1 MSPSALLFTNRTDK
15 PMDNKETLGPA
26 ETIIQSLLA
35 YSDHLYHGRPGVVVP
50 DARATIGVRWDPVT
64 HKEGE
69 DGLKTVFRLGKV
81 GKKATRTEIGTMNG
95 DGRVKNGRTEVG
107 LYRKSGLF
115 PEVAVWFYKQV
126 VEVWKLDN
134 EFAARWASYAFR
146 QEHRDLKVVL
156 AAFLLV
162 QSRKGD
168 PVMDGG
174 EVLFADDD
182 YRNVG
187 EAMLLLQEK
196 GKDLNPK
203 LLLRIYDVLNL
214 PEIAA
219 INRELGFGK
228 SAKHAFLGRW
238 PKAIEKWL
246 RYREENPRMLE
257 GLVKAG
263 FRSTVMALARRIGYK
278 PTSDRFFE
286 ALRWKQKQA
295 GDGRRDMAIGKAVK
309 AAESWEGKSEQEIC
323 ELIMKTKP
331 GWKRI
336 VGLLPKKTG
345 VTRAVMAASI
355 EAGSLSDK
363 DLIIMTPT
371 LEDLGLLKVQEIKER
386 LASALAKADDMRA
399 ANIARNVRSKDLKE
413 QLEEGADKAA
423 QKAVE
428 EATRG
433 LRVYFMV
440 DVSGSMQGALEAAK
454 PLIAK
459 FLQTFPVDKV
469 HVSVFNT
476 AGREVTIK
484 HPSTKGVE
492 AAFRGINAG
501 GGTDYGAGVR
511 VLGKYKVAQDE
522 DALFIFVGDE
532 EARPFDQH
540 VVASGLNPVAF
551 GFLKTVP
558 NGGAAGWRHRHYG
571 GDNNTA
577 VRATATR
584 LGIPCFMIDDRTF
597 EDPYAISRTIR
608 ALAAAT
614 PVGEMTGAKPRVR
627 VTLVDQ
633 ILQTELLEK
642 PAWA

>member
-1 MSPSALLFTNRTDK
+1 
-15 PMDNKETLGPA
+15 MDNKETLGPA

-35 YSDHLYHGRPGVVVP
+35 YSDHMVHNRPGVVVA
-50 DARATIGVRWDPVT
+50 DARTTIGVRWTPVT

-69 DGLKTVFRLGKV
+69 NGIKTVFSIAKV
-81 GKKATRTEIGTMNG
+81 GKKQTRTELGTMNG
-95 DGRVKNGRTEVG
+95 DNKVKNGRTEVG

-115 PEVAVWFYKQV
+115 PEVAVWFYKQIAA
-126 VEVWKLDN
+126 VWQLDN
-134 EFAARWASYAFR
+134 EFVAKWASYAFQ

-174 EVLFADDD
+174 EHLFDDDD

-187 EAMLLLQEK
+187 EAMILLQEK

-203 LLLRIYDVLNL
+203 LLLRIYDVLSL
-214 PEIAA
+214 PEVAA

-246 RYREENPRMLE
+246 RFREENPKMLH

-263 FRSTVMALARRIGYK
+263 FSNTVKTLARRIHYK
-278 PTSDRFFE
+278 PTSDRFFD

-295 GDGRRDMAIGKAVK
+295 EDGRRDMAIGKAVK
-309 AAESWEGKSEQEIC
+309 AAESWDALDEAGVC
-323 ELIMKTKP
+323 ETIVKTKP
-331 GWKRI
+331 SWKRI
-336 VGLLPKKTG
+336 VGLLPPKIG
-345 VTRAVMAASI
+345 VTRAVMAATI
-355 EAGSLSDK
+355 EAGVLSDK

-371 LEDLGLLKVQEIKER
+371 LEDLGLFKVQEIKAR
-386 LASALAKADDMRA
+386 HAAALAKASDMRA
-399 ANIARNVRSKDLKE
+399 ANIARNVRSKELKE
-413 QLEEGADKAA
+413 EMQEGADKVA

-428 EATRG
+428 EVLRG
-433 LRVYFMV
+433 LSVKFLV
-440 DVSGSMQGALEAAK
+440 DVSGSMEGALEAAK

-459 FLQTFPVDKV
+459 FLQAFPMDKV
-469 HVSVFNT
+469 HVAVFNT
-476 AGREVTIK
+476 SGREVTIK
-484 HPSTKGVE
+484 HSSTKGVE
-492 AAFRGINAG
+492 AAFRGIQAG

-511 VLGKYKVAQDE
+511 VLSKYPPAADE
-522 DALFIFVGDE
+522 DSLLIFIGDE

-540 VVASGLNPVAF
+540 VIASGLNPVAF
-551 GFLKTVP
+551 GFLKTVAH
-558 NGGAAGWRHRHYG
+558 GGAAGWRTRHYG
-571 GDNNTA
+571 ADNNTA
-577 VRATATR
+577 VRATAAR
-584 LGIPCFMIDDRTF
+584 LGIPCVMIDDRTF
-597 EDPYAISRTIR
+597 DDPYSIPRTLR
-608 ALAAAT
+608 ALVAAT
-614 PVGEMTGAKPRVR
+614 PVGEAAQGAPARVR

-633 ILQTELLEK
+633 ILQTDLLQK